1 MSIDPFDFSRE
12 GFEKRKSI
20 VEAATYRSRKEG
32 LEAVARNTDETGI
45 VGEIK
50 YEDKT
55 TYGQSGLGSTYRV
68 WKKWDGEK
76 WNTIKGADN
85 IKAAEL
91 QYAYAAWLSTPAAM
105 NAAAGIEPPEV
116 KYPPKNDGGGSGV
129 EPEPVNQDPTYGN
142 EAVDLQRSGWE
153 SDNTN
158 LRYPFERMEST
169 QDYIQ
174 FSIIEYKRA
183 GRTGGPVGTGQANQ
197 GTGVFKKALNANI
210 LGTVTLPVPSQ
221 IGDNNGADYGSGNL
235 NFLQEAGLGVASDVI
250 AGNQEGL
257 RSAGARIKNLIGTI
271 SGNSNNLVNNFFAN
285 QAVGAFGGNLDFNQ
299 LLARSSG
306 VIINPNMELL
316 FTGPKLRS
324 FTFAFKF
331 TPRFSDEAEEVRQ
344 IIRAFKKHSSPR
356 SNGIFLKTP
365 EIFQIRYLGQG
376 SRNHGF
382 LNRFKLCALTNMT
395 VNYTGDGVYA
405 TYSDGTPVS
414 MIMTLTFNELTPVYA
429 EDYNENVGGVGY

>member
-1 MSIDPFDFSRE
+1 MSIDPFDYSRE
-12 GFEKRKSI
+12 GFEKRQSI
-20 VEAATYRSRKEG
+20 VEAASYRSRKEG
-32 LEAVARNTDETGI
+32 LEAEQARRDETTKLGA
-45 VGEIK
+45 VRK
-50 YEDKT
+50 RPL
-55 TYGQSGLGSTYRV
+55 GQGVT
-68 WKKWDGEK
+68 KFEKWDGTK
-76 WNTIKGADN
+76 WVEISQRQYEIYENPLSSR
-85 IKAAEL
+85 KAAVERAHKL
-91 QYAYAAWLSTPAAM
+91 YKKS
-105 NAAAGIEPPEV
+105 
-116 KYPPKNDGGGSGV
+116 NDGGGGGKGDGNA

-142 EAVDLQRSGWE
+142 ETVDLQRSGWE

-174 FSIIEYKRA
+174 FSVIEYKRA

-271 SGNSNNLVNNFFAN
+271 SGNSDNLVNNFFAN

-331 TPRFSDEAEEVRQ
+331 TPRFSKEAEEVKQ

-365 EIFQIRYLGQG
+365 EIFQIRYLGEGGQ
-376 SRNHGF
+376 NHQF

-405 TYSDGTPVS
+405 TYDDGTPVS
-414 MIMTLTFNELTPVYA
+414 TIMTLTFNELTPVYN
-429 EDYNENVGGVGY
+429 EDYDPSVGGVGY